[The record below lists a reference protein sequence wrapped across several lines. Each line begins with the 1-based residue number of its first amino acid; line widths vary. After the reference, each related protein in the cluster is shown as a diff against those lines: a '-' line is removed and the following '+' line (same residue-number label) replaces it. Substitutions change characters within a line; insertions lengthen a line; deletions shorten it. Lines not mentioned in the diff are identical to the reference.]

1 MIKNVP
7 QVISLGLKLKI
18 FYMSKVRFSPQKKAQ
33 KAVTRKQS
41 SSVHKKKNEVAPCGA
56 KVKSSKLFKHQLGC
70 PQCQLEREYKNS
82 KAA

>member
-1 MIKNVP
+1 MPK
-7 QVISLGLKLKI
+7 GK
-18 FYMSKVRFSPQKKAQ
+18 FSPQKKAQ
-33 KAVTRKQS
+33 VGAIKKQA

-56 KVKSSKLFKHQLGC
+56 RVKSSKLFKHQLGC